1 LDDRVAEVLTWFDVE
16 PKDFPDLG
24 VLYFEEPD
32 TIAGE
37 KGPFHSDVSC

>member
-1 LDDRVAEVLTWFDVE
+1 MAEVLTWFDVE